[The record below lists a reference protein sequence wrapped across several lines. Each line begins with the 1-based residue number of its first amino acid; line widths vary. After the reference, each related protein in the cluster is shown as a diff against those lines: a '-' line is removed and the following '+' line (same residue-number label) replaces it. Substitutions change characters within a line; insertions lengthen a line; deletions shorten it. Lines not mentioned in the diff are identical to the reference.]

1 MMWPPSCHAA
11 SPWNTPTP
19 RTSPSLTKE
28 TGWNDGG
35 EGENRR
41 NTGRMEV
48 PHPPAVSH
56 PCTPHLDIK
65 EPKHRYDHLSSLFFF
80 FFVVYI
86 LSYVCLVVVCVQWR
100 DSTSPLSVF
109 LVFQESFFSLSLSF
123 FEFILLHLPRDF
135 VSAGFLVMKSLMFT
149 IGIHEDNFF

>member
-65 EPKHRYDHLSSLFFF
+65 EPKHRYDHLSSLFLVFF
-80 FFVVYI
+80 CLYLVICLSRCGLCSVEGLHVAVVG
-86 LSYVCLVVVCVQWR
+86 LSSVPRV
-100 DSTSPLSVF
+100 VF
-109 LVFQESFFSLSLSF
+109 LSLFFRIHS
-123 FEFILLHLPRDF
+123 
-135 VSAGFLVMKSLMFT
+135 SAPTTRLCFGWISCDEIPHVYYRYT
-149 IGIHEDNFF
+149 RR

>member
-65 EPKHRYDHLSSLFFF
+65 EPKHRYDHLSSLFFVF
-80 FFVVYI
+80 FCLYLVICLSRCGLCSVEGLHVAVVG
-86 LSYVCLVVVCVQWR
+86 LSSVPRV
-100 DSTSPLSVF
+100 VF
-109 LVFQESFFSLSLSF
+109 LSLSLF
-123 FEFILLHLPRDF
+123 FRIHS
-135 VSAGFLVMKSLMFT
+135 SAPTTRLCFGWISCDEIPHVYYRYT
-149 IGIHEDNFF
+149 RR

>member
-80 FFVVYI
+80 FFVYI

-109 LVFQESFFSLSLSF
+109 LVFQESFFSLSLF
-123 FEFILLHLPRDF
+123 FRIHS
-135 VSAGFLVMKSLMFT
+135 SAPTTRLCFGWISCDEIPHVYYRYT
-149 IGIHEDNFF
+149 RR